1 MRRIAPAGRG
11 PVSAKI
17 GASSSVLLFGLA
29 LGFATLLA
37 LTLGSVATP
46 LGDVAR
52 ALVSPDVDLDPVLLD
67 VRLPRIACGA
77 AVGASLAVAGAILQT
92 SVRNPLADPG
102 LLGVTTSAGV
112 GALLAILF
120 WPEHPT
126 LVPFVAFAGGLGA
139 VGVLAA
145 LGASQG
151 VRAGPLRLVLSGVA
165 LQALAFAATAL
176 LTFLFADR
184 APAFVAFLVGS
195 LNGLGWREVA
205 VVALPSL
212 VGLVLAGL
220 AMRRLDVLLL
230 DDATAG
236 GLGVAVKRAR
246 FAASALA
253 AWLAAAAVSVA
264 GLVGFVG
271 LVVPNGVRL
280 LVGPEHRALLPSC
293 ALAGAALVLLADTAA
308 RTLAAPIE
316 LPVGALLAALGGPAF
331 LALLWRKLA

>member
-1 MRRIAPAGRG
+1 MSRIVAASRG

-17 GASSSVLLFGLA
+17 GASSGVLLFAGVLV
-29 LGFATLLA
+29 LATLLA
-37 LTLGSVATP
+37 LKLGSVDTSLA
-46 LGDVAR
+46 DVAR
-52 ALVSPDVDLDPVLLD
+52 AALRSDVDLDPVLWQ
-67 VRLPRIACGA
+67 VRMPRIACGA

-102 LLGVTTSAGV
+102 LLGVTTAAGL

-120 WPEHPT
+120 WPEWPAA
-126 LVPFVAFAGGLGA
+126 VPIVAFAGGLAA
-139 VGVLAA
+139 VAVLAA
-145 LGASQG
+145 LGASHG
-151 VRAGPLRLVLSGVA
+151 RLGGPLRLVLSGVA
-165 LQALAFAATAL
+165 LQALCFAGTAL

-205 VVALPSL
+205 LVSAPALA
-212 VGLVLAGL
+212 GLVLAAL

-264 GLVGFVG
+264 GLVSFVG

>member
-1 MRRIAPAGRG
+1 MSRIAAAGRG

-17 GASSSVLLFGLA
+17 GASSGVLLFTGVLV
-29 LGFATLLA
+29 LATLVA
-37 LTLGSVATP
+37 LKLGSVSTP
-46 LGDVAR
+46 LSDFAR
-52 ALVSPDVDLDPVLLD
+52 ALWRADVDLDPVLMQ

-102 LLGVTTSAGV
+102 LLGVTTAAGL
-112 GALLAILF
+112 GALVAILF
-120 WPEHPT
+120 WPEWPAA
-126 LVPFVAFAGGLGA
+126 VPVVAFAGGLSA
-139 VGVLAA
+139 VAVLAA
-145 LGASQG
+145 LGASHG
-151 VRAGPLRLVLSGVA
+151 RMAGPLRLVLSGVA
-165 LQALAFAATAL
+165 LQALCFAATAL

-205 VVALPSL
+205 LVALPAVL
-212 VGLVLAGL
+212 GLSLAGL
-220 AMRRLDVLLL
+220 CMRRLDVLLL
-230 DDATAG
+230 DDSTAG

-308 RTLAAPIE
+308 RTLVAPIE